1 MLRKILGFLNP
12 AVSALAG
19 LCNLLPGWLWAAGLA
34 AALLHGCVIG
44 HQRDSALRQRDNARS
59 DLALSRAEVKA
70 QEETRAEVARLAE
83 AGRRAAEKTHAAQLA
98 AINERS
104 ARENQRIAAAVAA
117 ALDGVRQ
124 RPDRP
129 AGGGAVPKDSAGNL
143 ACTGAQLYRPDAEF
157 LVREAGRAD
166 RVRNQLAD
174 CRAKYDAGVTLTAPL
189 SIPPVPSLP

>member
-1 MLRKILGFLNP
+1 MFIAKILAILNP
-12 AVSALAG
+12 AVGSLAG
-19 LCNLLPGWLWAAGLA
+19 LCNLLPGWLWAGGLA

-44 HQRDSALRQRDNARS
+44 HQRDSARS
-59 DLALSRAEVKA
+59 DLAAVRAEVKA

-83 AGRRAAEKTHAAQLA
+83 AGRRAAEKTHAAELA
-98 AINERS
+98 AINERTAHES
-104 ARENQRIAAAVAA
+104 KRIAAAVAA

-129 AGGGAVPKDSAGNL
+129 AAGGAVPQTSAGNL

-174 CRAKYDAGVTLTAPL
+174 CRAKYDAGVALTAPL